1 MLRIGACATKDKG
14 EHRAPRRRFQTESLQ
29 DERIKQ
35 VNNHLDDAPSNPKPD
50 KWLGNLMGYWMDGEM
65 VTQTVTEFLALLSY
79 NALFLPSVISLQLFP
94 LGLQASILV
103 SSNIFLDQLICNR

>member
-1 MLRIGACATKDKG
+1 MLGIGACATKDKG

-29 DERIKQ
+29 DERFKQ
-35 VNNHLDDAPSNPKPD
+35 GNNHLDDAPSNPKPD